1 MAALFSIRKLS
12 ETFLN
17 RNVIILSEGHCNRN
31 QHVRFAIEFD
41 FGKHGKLANRV
52 DIPRANDLVAF
63 NQALSAY
70 NDDLYELIGVLEELE
85 RWSQHG
91 NVTKP
96 FSHVLMQDKPLFFYA
111 SVAKE
116 VLTLQVFGEGLYDF
130 EIRWDLNRA
139 GESSSFSR
147 KLNEMRLALVDH
159 LRSIETISMQDI
171 INQSQEEAA

>member
-1 MAALFSIRKLS
+1 MPALFSNRKLADS
-12 ETFLN
+12 FLN
-17 RNVIILSEGHCNRN
+17 RNVIVLSEGHCNRN
-31 QHVRFAIEFD
+31 GHVRFGIEFD

-52 DIPRANDLVAF
+52 DIPRAYDMVVF
-63 NQALSAY
+63 NQNLSAY
-70 NDDLYELIGVLEELE
+70 QDDIYELIGVFEELE

-91 NVTKP
+91 DVTKP

-111 SVAKE
+111 AVSKE

-147 KLNEMRLALVDH
+147 KLNEMRLALVEH
-159 LRSIETISMQDI
+159 LRSIETVNMQDI
-171 INQSQEEAA
+171 INASQEVAA